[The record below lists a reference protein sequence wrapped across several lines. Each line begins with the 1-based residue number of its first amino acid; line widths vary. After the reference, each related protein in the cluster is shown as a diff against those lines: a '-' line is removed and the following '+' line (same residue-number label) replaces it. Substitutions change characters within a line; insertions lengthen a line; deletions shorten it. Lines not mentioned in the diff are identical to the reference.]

1 MTPQRDAH
9 GFTIIELLI
18 TMVLGV
24 AIVGALLAFTTSTMR
39 NLEANRSTE
48 EISRSARFLGMTL
61 ERDLQETGV
70 SLEST
75 PQFGS
80 LAAIGDTL
88 VTLHIPYEP
97 APPVVHALVPP
108 GGTGNPLAPGGTCG
122 ATCVTVD
129 VGSSWD
135 LAVGDLAR
143 LQVNGERRLILVEAV
158 SVSGSEAQVTFTSD
172 TELLGHPA
180 GFGGGLLLDRFNT
193 FVQKVAMTA
202 YYKQGDQLMRADRL
216 TSAAAPD
223 GEALIHGLRSWE
235 TVLVFVDGDEAD
247 EANPTDSDPSNDYDD
262 LIGIRIMAELAS
274 DHPMKRDSAAYALE
288 PSRSFEWR
296 FAPRNLAYERNRL
309 GN

>member
-1 MTPQRDAH
+1 MNTGTDTR

-48 EISRSARFLGMTL
+48 EIARSARFLGMTL

-70 SLEST
+70 SLAST
-75 PQFGS
+75 PVFGS
-80 LAAIGDTL
+80 LAAVGDTV

-97 APPVVHALVPP
+97 AASVVHSLVPP
-108 GGTGNPLAPGGTCG
+108 AGTDNPLPPGGTCG

-129 VGSSWD
+129 VGSAWD
-135 LAVGDLAR
+135 LAVGDVAR
-143 LQVNGERRLILVEAV
+143 LQVNGERRLILVQNI

-172 TELLGHPA
+172 TEILGHPA
-180 GFGGGLLLDRFNT
+180 GFAGGLLLDRFNT
-193 FVQKVAMTA
+193 FVQKLGMTV
-202 YYKQGDQLMRADRL
+202 YYQDGDRLMRADKL
-216 TSAAAPD
+216 TPTAAPD
-223 GEALIHGLRSWE
+223 GEAMLYGVRSWDA
-235 TVLVFVDGDEAD
+235 TLLFVDGDEAA
-247 EANPTDSDPSNDYDD
+247 EANPTDTDPSNDYDD
-262 LIGIRIMAELAS
+262 LIGIRINAELAS

-288 PSRSFEWR
+288 PSRTFEWR

-309 GN
+309 GS